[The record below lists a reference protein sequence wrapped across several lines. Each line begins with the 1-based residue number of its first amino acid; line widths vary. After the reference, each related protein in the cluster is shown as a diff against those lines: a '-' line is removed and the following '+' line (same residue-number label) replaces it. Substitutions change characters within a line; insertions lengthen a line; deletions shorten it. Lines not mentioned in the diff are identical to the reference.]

1 MLTQWLPANEKS
13 PLPPNASTQ
22 VGVGAFVLNDEGK
35 ILLVQEAWGG
45 LKGKGVWKIPTGLA
59 EAGED
64 LAEACVRECLEETGV
79 EAEFESI
86 VAFRHAHG
94 FMAGKSDLFFVC
106 ILRAKTSE
114 ITVQAAEIADA
125 KWGEIEAR
133 SVSCDTA
140 HDVLPD
146 IIALISFV
154 SWQEFLEQAPYPRDT
169 PIWARLYGLARDVAE
184 GKAKPLLI
192 ERHELVTRPGSNYLY
207 ASAP

>member
-1 MLTQWLPANEKS
+1 MVRDVSICSRFCMLRVCRRALTSVKKIWNDRLIVYYITAHDNIKKIGG
-13 PLPPNASTQ
+13 LW
-22 VGVGAFVLNDEGK
+22 VLNSEVEL
-35 ILLVQEAWGG
+35 IL
-45 LKGKGVWKIPTGLA
+45 
-59 EAGED
+59 
-64 LAEACVRECLEETGV
+64 
-79 EAEFESI
+79 I

-146 IIALISFV
+146 IIALISFL